1 MATLTLK
8 LTNLCPAGNHF
19 TLTATGDVSHTVTFS
34 ANEFSEPV
42 TEAEKDAFIKLLVKF
57 AKIGRTA
64 TQVKTALTNGAV
76 VTV

>member
-1 MATLTLK
+1 MATLTLT
-8 LTNLCPAGNHF
+8 LSNVCPAGNHF
-19 TLTATGDVSHTVTFS
+19 TLTATGDVSHVATFS
-34 ANEFSEPV
+34 VSEFLEPLTESEK
-42 TEAEKDAFIKLLVKF
+42 TIFIKALVRF